1 MKIKIL
7 RSKSLKEVEDE
18 VIDQQLDVTAAPAP
32 QEITYESNPLEFILQ
47 KYPSLNKQLIELLTV
62 DFRDYISGVYIMAP
76 KPTIFKIVLHN
87 NRYFHLIWMGEL
99 YEAKVTGKKYWL
111 ARISELELA
120 TIAIAD
126 LLMLGTP
133 PQAEGPETEMAS
145 TPEEPPS
152 ETPEETPTETP
163 AEEETPEELA
173 ESKKT
178 GIRLIKEDTISD
190 LKKLG
195 YKDED
200 IIPLTKS
207 KNKIKLLVPKK
218 ERQATLD
225 KFVKA
230 GYKWDNNIKG
240 SSIGGIIAPDG
251 TVIIPK
257 PKESQGGGSAG
268 LGNESFLV
276 NKINSTIDE
285 VFSDITVVF
294 KSKGKTVRYNKVT
307 KAEEAGRETS
317 GNRKSDVRLYTSTSS
332 GDKVIGNLSL
342 KQENAGMWESADKR
356 YKDLMTKL
364 VDRLINNPFKNL
376 GLAQSDKK
384 DIYRLYNPQTD
395 EEYGGII
402 ITGLDKA
409 DLNSIVFG
417 SDTPKTVVVKETFD
431 ESDFSLTGTTLTVT
445 VHDLLT
451 NISDVE
457 GTKYEPV
464 LIIRHDSTRTA
475 TNGLRPI
482 VYNKDFAYKED
493 NTLKGNKIELPFD
506 KI

>member
-47 KYPSLNKQLIELLTV
+47 KYPSLNKQLIDLLTV

-145 TPEEPPS
+145 TPEEPPA

-163 AEEETPEELA
+163 AEKETPEELK
-173 ESKKT
+173 ESIKT
-178 GIRLIKEDTISD
+178 GIKLIKEDTISD

-207 KNKIKLLVPKK
+207 GDKIKLLVPSK
-218 ERQATLD
+218 ERQSTID
-225 KFVKA
+225 KFVKLP
-230 GYKWDNNIKG
+230 GYKWDKDYKG
-240 SSIGGIIAPDG
+240 SSIGAIITKDKG
-251 TVIIPK
+251 VIIPK
-257 PKESQGGGSAG
+257 PKEKQGGGSAG
-268 LGNESFLV
+268 LENESFLA
-276 NKINSTIDE
+276 NKINSTVDE
-285 VFSDITVVF
+285 VGGPINVIL
-294 KSKGKTVRYNKVT
+294 KSKGKTIRYNNVD
-307 KAEEAGRETS
+307 KAEEAGRETT
-317 GNRKSDVRLYTSTSS
+317 GGKKSDIRLYSD
-332 GDKVIGNLSL
+332 GKVIGNLSL

-364 VDRLINNPFKNL
+364 VNKLLTKPYKNL
-376 GLAQSDKK
+376 SLIKSDKK
-384 DIYRLYNPQTD
+384 DIYRLYNPQTKQ
-395 EEYGGII
+395 EYSGII
-402 ITGLDKA
+402 ITDLDKKDVA
-409 DLNSIVFG
+409 SIVFG
-417 SDTPKTVVVKETFD
+417 TDNPKTVVVKETFD
-431 ESDFSLTGTTLTVT
+431 DSDFNLKGNNLKIT
-445 VHDLLT
+445 VHNILTDL
-451 NISDVE
+451 SDIE
-457 GTKYEPV
+457 GTPFEPV
-464 LIIRHDSTRTA
+464 LVVRHDSTRTA
-475 TNGLRPI
+475 TSGLRPI
-482 VYNKDFAYKED
+482 VYTKEKVYKDGAIS
-493 NTLKGNKIELPFD
+493 GNRIELPYN